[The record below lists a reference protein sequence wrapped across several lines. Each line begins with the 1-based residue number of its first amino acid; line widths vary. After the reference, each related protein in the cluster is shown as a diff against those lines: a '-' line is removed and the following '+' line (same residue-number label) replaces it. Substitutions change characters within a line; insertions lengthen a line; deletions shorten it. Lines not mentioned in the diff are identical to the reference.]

1 MTPMKKP
8 TKKNNK
14 PQKLFAKLVKVT
26 KKRFDKDP
34 LLKRPY
40 NEVQKWVSQNLYKNF
55 KGQSPSKV
63 KITDIQNAIEAV
75 ISQKIQ
81 KIVCGSVFQVPD
93 GDIEEQN
100 WWEFFDNLK
109 NISANV
115 KTRLNAGNYGV
126 SDILVAEDLQRDS
139 EAFKIINEIR
149 SASNNKSGST
159 IIGFRRVLPGKKDD
173 GDPCSYFIDFILSE
187 KGVLVDDASDEVF
200 LTEEQSEESMAARRE
215 RLKTFKK
222 ERSQRARKQKAK
234 KRKRPQS
241 TEQEKT
247 ESQEMAQR
255 RPSDI
260 RALNAAMTK
269 LEGFYNKKLITKK
282 EFKTLLAE
290 LIKKFEEG
298 GEV

>member
-1 MTPMKKP
+1 MMKKP
-8 TKKNNK
+8 TKKTNK

-55 KGQSPSKV
+55 KGLSPSKV
-63 KITDIQNAIEAV
+63 KIADIQNAIEAV

-115 KTRLNAGNYGV
+115 KTRNNAGNFGV
-126 SDILVAEDLQRDS
+126 SDILVAEDLQRDA

-149 SASNNKSGST
+149 SFYKNKSGPT
-159 IIGFRRVLPGKKDD
+159 FIGFRRVLPGKKDD
-173 GDPCSYFIDFILSE
+173 GDPCSYFIDFILSIN
-187 KGVLVDDASDEVF
+187 GVLVDDPSDEVF

-241 TEQEKT
+241 TQQEKT

-269 LEGFYNKKLITKK
+269 LEGFYNKGLITKK

>member
-1 MTPMKKP
+1 MMKKL
-8 TKKNNK
+8 TKKTNK

-63 KITDIQNAIEAV
+63 KIADIQNAIEAV

-126 SDILVAEDLQRDS
+126 SDILVAEDLQRDA

-149 SASNNKSGST
+149 SFYKNKSGPT
-159 IIGFRRVLPGKKDD
+159 FIGFRRVLPGKKDD
-173 GDPCSYFIDFILSE
+173 GDPCSYFIDFILSIN
-187 KGVLVDDASDEVF
+187 GVLVDDPSDEVF

-241 TEQEKT
+241 TQQEKT

-269 LEGFYNKKLITKK
+269 LEGFYNKGLITKK

>member
-1 MTPMKKP
+1 MKKP
-8 TKKNNK
+8 TKKTNK

-34 LLKRPY
+34 LLKRSY
-40 NEVQKWVSQNLYKNF
+40 NEVQKWVSQNLYKDF
-55 KGQSPSKV
+55 KGLSPTKV
-63 KITDIQNAIEAV
+63 KIADIQNAIEAV
-75 ISQKIQ
+75 I
-81 KIVCGSVFQVPD
+81 

-109 NISANV
+109 NIDANV
-115 KTRLNAGNYGV
+115 KTRLNAGTYGV
-126 SDILVAEDLQRDS
+126 SDILISQDLQRDAEVS
-139 EAFKIINEIR
+139 KIINEIR

-222 ERSQRARKQKAK
+222 QRSARARKEKAK

-241 TEQEKT
+241 TQQEKT

-269 LEGFYNKKLITKK
+269 LEGFYNKGLITKK
-282 EFKTLLAE
+282 EFKNLLAE

>member
-1 MTPMKKP
+1 MKKP
-8 TKKNNK
+8 TKRNNK

-40 NEVQKWVSQNLYKNF
+40 NEVQKWVSENIYKDF
-55 KGQSPSKV
+55 KGQAPSKV
-63 KITDIQNAIEAV
+63 RITDIKNAIEAIV
-75 ISQKIQ
+75 GQKIV
-81 KIVCGSVFQVPD
+81 KIVCGSVFAVPD

-100 WWEFFDNLK
+100 WWEFFE
-109 NISANV
+109 NIKKISGNV

-126 SDILVAEDLQRDS
+126 SDIQLAQDLQNDS
-139 EAFKIINEIR
+139 EASKIINEIR

-173 GDPCSYFIDFILSE
+173 GDPCSYFIDFILNE
-187 KGVLVDDASDEVF
+187 NGVLVDDASDEVF
-200 LTEEQSEESMAARRE
+200 LSEEQNEESKALRRE
-215 RLKTFKK
+215 RLKALKKEKAQRSKK
-222 ERSQRARKQKAK
+222 ERAK
-234 KRKRPQS
+234 KRKRPES
-241 TEQEKT
+241 TQDDKT
-247 ESQEMAQR
+247 ESKEMSQR
-255 RPSDI
+255 GPSDI

-269 LEGFYNKKLITKK
+269 LEGFYKKGLINKK
-282 EFKTLLAE
+282 EFKNLLTE

>member
-1 MTPMKKP
+1 MMKKP
-8 TKKNNK
+8 TKKTNK

-75 ISQKIQ
+75 VSQKIQ

-126 SDILVAEDLQRDS
+126 SDILVAEDLQRDA

-149 SASNNKSGST
+149 SFYKNKSGPT
-159 IIGFRRVLPGKKDD
+159 FIGFRRVLPGKKDD

-187 KGVLVDDASDEVF
+187 KGILVDDASDEVF

-241 TEQEKT
+241 TQQEKT

-269 LEGFYNKKLITKK
+269 LEGFYNKGLITKK